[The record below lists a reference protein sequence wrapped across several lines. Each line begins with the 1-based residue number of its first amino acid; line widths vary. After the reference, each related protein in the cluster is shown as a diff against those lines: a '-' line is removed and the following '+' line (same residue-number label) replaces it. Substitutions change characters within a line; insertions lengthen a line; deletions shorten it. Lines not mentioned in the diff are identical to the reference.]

1 MKTTLQTSVLLLF
14 FAINFTA
21 CKDDEKCSEEFKRIS
36 VAVKN
41 LDGSAAQ
48 LDEIYWIDLATNDT
62 STLAPTTS
70 GVYILADDNTT
81 ISGSANF
88 RFDAYQ
94 GTFMVA
100 SEDYVLKDGDC
111 HIEKTSGKSTITLD

>member
-1 MKTTLQTSVLLLF
+1 MKNSFHLAILLATF
-14 FAINFTA
+14 SISFTA
-21 CKDDEKCSEEFKRIS
+21 CKDDKCSDDPERIS

-48 LDEIYWIDLATNDT
+48 LDIVQWIDLATNDT
-62 STLAPTTS
+62 TNLTPTTS
-70 GVYILADDNTT
+70 GVYILADDNSN
-81 ISGSANF
+81 ISGTATF

-94 GTFMVA
+94 GSFMVA
-100 SEDYVLKDGDC
+100 SEDYVLKEGEC